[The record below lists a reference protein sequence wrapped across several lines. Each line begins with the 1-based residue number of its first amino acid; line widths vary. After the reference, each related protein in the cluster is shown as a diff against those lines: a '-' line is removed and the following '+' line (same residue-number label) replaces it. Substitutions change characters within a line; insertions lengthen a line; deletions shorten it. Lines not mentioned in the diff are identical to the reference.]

1 MRRLYTCFPEGEGDL
16 PHAANNSTSSTATTV
31 FNYIKKKKKRVTMN
45 FTVDRDQ
52 FEGIL
57 ARIQGVAERRH
68 TMPILSHTLLNA
80 GPKSGPT
87 GTPGLTLVASDLEI
101 VIRCSQSLDV
111 VEPGTIALPA
121 RKLFD
126 IAKVLPKGPVTLVA
140 GEGNYVEISAGRGHF
155 RLAGLGS
162 EDFPEM
168 PERPKAK
175 PIAVDSETFRGLVD
189 RVSSF
194 ATGDETRYNL
204 SGILLE
210 SQEERGT
217 TLLRMVATDGH
228 RLAIAEG
235 EAPDIGGLLGDR
247 RVLVPRKG
255 VIEIKK
261 LSDGGPGSVE
271 LSATDKFLF
280 AGKGDTEMWVRLLD
294 AEFPDYR
301 QVIPKE
307 NRIIA
312 NVPRGTFLD
321 VLRRVSVMAPDKV
334 NSVRLS
340 FSGKQLEVSTNSPDL
355 GEARDLL
362 PIEYE
367 GTPVR
372 VGFNGRYLQD
382 ALGGISEDTVR
393 MEIKDEVSQVII
405 RPATEK
411 NFVAII
417 MPMRIL

>member
-1 MRRLYTCFPEGEGDL
+1 
-16 PHAANNSTSSTATTV
+16 
-31 FNYIKKKKKRVTMN
+31 MN

-57 ARIQGVAERRH
+57 ARIQGVAERRQ
-68 TMPILSHTLLNA
+68 TMAILSHTLLNA
-80 GPKSGPT
+80 GPKAGPT
-87 GTPGLTLVASDLEI
+87 GNPGLTLVASDLEI
-101 VIRCSQSLDV
+101 VIRCSQALDV
-111 VEPGTIALPA
+111 VEPGTVALPA

-126 IAKVLPKGPVTLVA
+126 IAKVLPKGPVTLTA

-162 EDFPEM
+162 EEFPEM
-168 PERPKAK
+168 PERPKGK
-175 PIAVDSETFRGLVD
+175 PVAVDSETFRRLVD

-210 SQEERGT
+210 SQEEEGT

-235 EAPDIGGLLGDR
+235 EVPGIGGLLGDR

-255 VIEIKK
+255 LIEIKK
-261 LSDGGPGSVE
+261 LSDGGPGSIE
-271 LSATDKFLF
+271 LSATEKFLF
-280 AGKGDTEMWVRLLD
+280 AGKGDTEVWVRLLD
-294 AEFPDYR
+294 AEFPDYM
-301 QVIPKE
+301 QVVPKE

-312 NVPRGTFLD
+312 NVPRGAFHD
-321 VLRRVSVMAPDKV
+321 VLKRVSVMAPDKV

-362 PIEYE
+362 PIEFST
-367 GTPVR
+367 GQ
-372 VGFNGRYLQD
+372 GRFQR
-382 ALGGISEDTVR
+382 AISPGCSR
-393 MEIKDEVSQVII
+393 
-405 RPATEK
+405 R
-411 NFVAII
+411 NF
-417 MPMRIL
+417 R

>member
-1 MRRLYTCFPEGEGDL
+1 
-16 PHAANNSTSSTATTV
+16 
-31 FNYIKKKKKRVTMN
+31 MN

-52 FEGIL
+52 FEGII

-68 TMPILSHTLLNA
+68 TMPILSHTLLTA
-80 GPKSGPT
+80 GPKAGPT
-87 GTPGLTLVASDLEI
+87 GNPGLTVVASDLEI

-111 VEPGTIALPA
+111 VAPGSVALPA

-126 IAKVLPKGPVTLVA
+126 IAKVLPKGPVTVMA
-140 GEGNYVEISAGRGHF
+140 REGNYVEISAGRGHF

-168 PERPKAK
+168 PEKPKGK
-175 PIAVDSETFRGLVD
+175 PVALDSETFRKLVD
-189 RVSSF
+189 SVSAF

-210 SQEERGT
+210 RQEEEGK

-228 RLAIAEG
+228 RLAIADG
-235 EAPDIGGLLGDR
+235 EVPNLGGLLGEK

-255 VIEIKK
+255 LIEIRK
-261 LSDGGPGSVE
+261 LSDGGPGSLE

-280 AGKGDTEMWVRLLD
+280 AGKGDTEVWVRLLD
-294 AEFPDYR
+294 AEFPDYL
-301 QVIPKE
+301 QVVPKE
-307 NRIIA
+307 NRIVA
-312 NVPRGTFLD
+312 NVPRGAFHD
-321 VLRRVSVMAPDKV
+321 VLKRVSVMAPDKV

-340 FSGKQLEVSTNSPDL
+340 FSGKQLEVSTTSPDL

-362 PIEYE
+362 PIEFE
-367 GTPVR
+367 GAPVT

-393 MEIKDEVSQVII
+393 KELKDQVSQVII
-405 RPATEK
+405 RPASGK
-411 NFVAII
+411 HYLAII

>member
-1 MRRLYTCFPEGEGDL
+1 
-16 PHAANNSTSSTATTV
+16 
-31 FNYIKKKKKRVTMN
+31 MN

-68 TMPILSHTLLNA
+68 TMPILSHTLLSA
-80 GPKSGPT
+80 GPKAGPT
-87 GTPGLTLVASDLEI
+87 GSPGLTLVASDLEI
-101 VIRCSQSLDV
+101 VVRCSQSLDV
-111 VEPGTIALPA
+111 IEPGSVALPA

-126 IAKVLPKGPVTLVA
+126 IAKVLPKGSVTVA
-140 GEGNYVEISAGRGHF
+140 GREGNYVEISAGRGHF

-162 EDFPEM
+162 EEFPEM
-168 PERPKAK
+168 PERPKGK
-175 PIAVDSETFRGLVD
+175 PVPVDSETFRKLID
-189 RVSSF
+189 RVSAF

-210 SQEERGT
+210 RQEEEGRT
-217 TLLRMVATDGH
+217 ILRMVATDGH
-228 RLAIAEG
+228 RLAIADEEVPNLG
-235 EAPDIGGLLGDR
+235 DLLGEK

-255 VIEIKK
+255 LIEIRK
-261 LSDGGPGSVE
+261 LSDGGPGSLE
-271 LSATDKFLF
+271 LYATEKFLF
-280 AGKGDTEMWVRLLD
+280 AGKGDTEVWVRLLD

-301 QVIPKE
+301 QVVPKE
-307 NRIIA
+307 NQIVA
-312 NVPRGTFLD
+312 GVPRGTFLD
-321 VLRRVSVMAPDKV
+321 VLKRVSVMAPDKV

-340 FSGKQLEVSTNSPDL
+340 FSGKQLEVSTTSPDI

-362 PIEYE
+362 PIEFE
-367 GTPVR
+367 GAPIK

-393 MEIKDEVSQVII
+393 MELKDEVSQVIV
-405 RPATEK
+405 RPATDK
-411 NFVAII
+411 NYLAII

>member
-1 MRRLYTCFPEGEGDL
+1 
-16 PHAANNSTSSTATTV
+16 
-31 FNYIKKKKKRVTMN
+31 MN

-68 TMPILSHTLLNA
+68 TMPILSHTLLSA
-80 GPKSGPT
+80 GPKAGPT
-87 GTPGLTLVASDLEI
+87 ESPGLTLVASDLEI
-101 VIRCSQSLDV
+101 VVRCSQSLDV
-111 VEPGTIALPA
+111 VEPGSVALPA

-126 IAKVLPKGPVTLVA
+126 IAKVLPKGPVTVA
-140 GEGNYVEISAGRGHF
+140 GREGNFVEISAGRGHF

-162 EDFPEM
+162 EEFPEM
-168 PERPKAK
+168 PERPKGK
-175 PIAVDSETFRGLVD
+175 PVPVDSETFRKLVD
-189 RVSSF
+189 RVSAF

-210 SQEERGT
+210 RQEEEGKT
-217 TLLRMVATDGH
+217 ILRMVATDGH
-228 RLAIAEG
+228 RLAIADE
-235 EAPDIGGLLGDR
+235 EVPNLGDLLAAR

-255 VIEIKK
+255 LIEIRK
-261 LSDGGPGSVE
+261 LSDGGPGSLE
-271 LSATDKFLF
+271 LSATEKFLF
-280 AGKGDTEMWVRLLD
+280 AGKGDTEVWVRLLD

-301 QVIPKE
+301 QVVPKE
-307 NRIIA
+307 NQIVA
-312 NVPRGTFLD
+312 GVPRGTFLD
-321 VLRRVSVMAPDKV
+321 VLKRVSVMAPDKV

-340 FSGKQLEVSTNSPDL
+340 FSGKQLEVSTTSPDI

-362 PIEYE
+362 PIEFE
-367 GTPVR
+367 GAPIK

-393 MEIKDEVSQVII
+393 MELKDEVSQVIV
-405 RPATEK
+405 RPATDK
-411 NFVAII
+411 NYLAII

>member
-1 MRRLYTCFPEGEGDL
+1 
-16 PHAANNSTSSTATTV
+16 
-31 FNYIKKKKKRVTMN
+31 MN
-45 FTVDRDQ
+45 FSVDRDQ

-68 TMPILSHTLLNA
+68 TMPILSHTLLSA
-80 GPKSGPT
+80 GPKAGPT
-87 GTPGLTLVASDLEI
+87 GSPGLTLVASDLEI
-101 VIRCSQSLDV
+101 VVRCSQSLDV
-111 VEPGTIALPA
+111 VEPGSVALPA

-126 IAKVLPKGPVTLVA
+126 IAKVLPKGPVTVA
-140 GEGNYVEISAGRGHF
+140 GREGNFVEISAGRGHF

-162 EDFPEM
+162 EEFPEM
-168 PERPKAK
+168 PERPKGK
-175 PIAVDSETFRGLVD
+175 PVPVDSETFRKLVD
-189 RVSSF
+189 RVSAF

-210 SQEERGT
+210 RQEEEGKT
-217 TLLRMVATDGH
+217 ILRMVATDGH
-228 RLAIAEG
+228 RLAIADEEVPNLG
-235 EAPDIGGLLGDR
+235 DLLGEK

-255 VIEIKK
+255 LIEIRK
-261 LSDGGPGSVE
+261 LSDGGPGSLE
-271 LSATDKFLF
+271 LSATEKFLF
-280 AGKGDTEMWVRLLD
+280 AGKGDTEVWVRLLD

-301 QVIPKE
+301 QVVPKE
-307 NRIIA
+307 NQVIA

-321 VLRRVSVMAPDKV
+321 VLKRVSVMAPDKV

-340 FSGKQLEVSTNSPDL
+340 FSGKQLEVSTTTPDI

-362 PIEYE
+362 PIEFE
-367 GTPVR
+367 GAPIK

-393 MEIKDEVSQVII
+393 MALKDEVSQVIVQ
-405 RPATEK
+405 PATGK
-411 NFVAII
+411 NYLAII

>member
-1 MRRLYTCFPEGEGDL
+1 
-16 PHAANNSTSSTATTV
+16 
-31 FNYIKKKKKRVTMN
+31 MN

-68 TMPILSHTLLNA
+68 TMPILSHTLLTA
-80 GPKSGPT
+80 GPKAGPT
-87 GTPGLTLVASDLEI
+87 GNPGLTVVASDLEI

-111 VEPGTIALPA
+111 VEPGSVALPA

-126 IAKVLPKGPVTLVA
+126 IAKVLPKGPVTVVA
-140 GEGNYVEISAGRGHF
+140 REGNYVEISAGRGHF

-162 EDFPEM
+162 EEFPEM
-168 PERPKAK
+168 PEKPKGK
-175 PIAVDSETFRGLVD
+175 PVALDSETFRKLVD
-189 RVSSF
+189 CVSAF

-210 SQEERGT
+210 RQEEEGK

-228 RLAIAEG
+228 RLAIADAEVPG
-235 EAPDIGGLLGDR
+235 LGGLLGER

-255 VIEIKK
+255 LIEIRK
-261 LSDGGPGSVE
+261 LSDGGPGSLE

-280 AGKGDTEMWVRLLD
+280 AGKGDTEVWVRLLD
-294 AEFPDYR
+294 AEFPDYL
-301 QVIPKE
+301 QVVPKE
-307 NRIIA
+307 NRVIA
-312 NVPRGTFLD
+312 NVPRGAFHE
-321 VLRRVSVMAPDKV
+321 VLKRVSVMAPEKV

-340 FSGKQLEVSTNSPDL
+340 FSGKQLEVSTTSPDL

-362 PIEYE
+362 PIEFE
-367 GTPVR
+367 GAPVT

-382 ALGGISEDTVR
+382 ALGGISEDMVR
-393 MEIKDEVSQVII
+393 MELKDEVSQVII
-405 RPATEK
+405 RPASGM
-411 NFVAII
+411 NFLAII